1 MSSNSRAAL
10 IMPLSIRS
18 LTHIYGAGSQQ
29 EPALN
34 NVSFEISNRELT
46 AIVGPSGCGK
56 STLLSL
62 VAGLRSI
69 QSGSIQ
75 LNGVELKGCTALQLH
90 RHRQQIGIIF
100 QSPKLMPFL
109 NTAENVLIGAEVST
123 TLSVSNRLAKIE
135 SLLMSVG
142 MIGHSH
148 KFPRQLSGGQ
158 CQRVSVARAIANDPM
173 IIIADEPTASLD
185 FKSTKALVSLLLDI
199 IKLRDIP
206 LLMATHDSRINEMA
220 DRVIQIDDGRVVSQ
234 MQPSATN
241 DP

>member
-1 MSSNSRAAL
+1 MTLRVT
-10 IMPLSIRS
+10 S
-18 LTHIYGAGSQQ
+18 LTHVYGTASQQ

-34 NVSFEISNRELT
+34 NVSFEISNGELT

-69 QSGSIQ
+69 QSGSVQ
-75 LNGVELKGCTALQLH
+75 LNGVELKGSTVLQMQ

-100 QSPKLMPFL
+100 QSHKLMPFL
-109 NTAENVLIGAEVST
+109 NAAENVLIGAEVST
-123 TLSVSNRLAKIE
+123 ALSVSNRLAKVE

-142 MIGHSH
+142 LIGHSL

-158 CQRVSVARAIANDPM
+158 CQRVSVARAIANNPR

-185 FKSTKALVSLLLDI
+185 FKSTKALISLLLDL
-199 IKLRDIP
+199 IKFRDIP
-206 LLMATHDSRINEMA
+206 LLMATHDNRIIEMA
-220 DRVIQIDDGRVVSQ
+220 DRVIQIDDGKVVSN
-234 MQPSATN
+234 ATSGK
-241 DP
+241 P